1 MASTAELGFVVQRG
15 EERGRRIEAARIER
29 DDQRRTRDVREQPG
43 DDALVMRHHCGALC
57 GPERVDAGMRRLHS
71 SASRFVGHITPRVSA
86 SAGVGA
92 GPRGEFAQTHS
103 LARTISC

>member
-15 EERGRRIEAARIER
+15 EERGRRIEAAGIER

-57 GPERVDAGMRRLHS
+57 GPERVNAGMRRLHS
-71 SASRFVGHITPRVSA
+71 SASAYLSHVHTLRGGP
-86 SAGVGA
+86 SAGARV
-92 GPRGEFAQTHS
+92 GPRRRRRGDFPERQNQ
-103 LARTISC
+103 